1 MIDLLVIMLFMLYAL
16 PVLVV
21 ITWMSQD
28 SAPVHFPHMDGLL
41 MLYSLVLILL
51 MIYCLG
57 INPSM
62 NSPY

>member
-1 MIDLLVIMLFMLYAL
+1 MIDLLAIMLFMLYTL
-16 PVLVV
+16 PVLVLINNLANAHV
-21 ITWMSQD
+21 YFQRFVT
-28 SAPVHFPHMDGLL
+28 
-41 MLYSLVLILL
+41 LYSLVLILL